1 MKEITRWGFASNMIW
16 SKNAKERDFRLNFNK
31 HKSWNKRHRRL
42 IKKSNDPL
50 WRWINYMK
58 NAKISNK
65 VWEMYNPK
73 EEIANEIFILSIV
86 YLAKEKVLMLIYKI
100 SFHLKVKP
108 T

>member
-1 MKEITRWGFASNMIW
+1 
-16 SKNAKERDFRLNFNK
+16 
-31 HKSWNKRHRRL
+31 
-42 IKKSNDPL
+42 
-50 WRWINYMK
+50 MK

-108 T
+108 TYNKIFRARYWRNSLLIFYIFYLYLKFER